1 MKLVYVNS
9 CGFGGRGASKF
20 LGGWVGVGVGGGM
33 PSCRQ
38 VGAGGN
44 TVGRAELQTLTAP
57 RIPFTCFYPPC
68 SGGGGWNYKRQVLL
82 YAFQY
87 PLSAR
92 FCKAHSTFN
101 LAMDHAPYKCLL
113 SLLLPAEVIDLNVG
127 S

>member
-1 MKLVYVNS
+1 MECRPAVRW
-9 CGFGGRGASKF
+9 GRVEIQS
-20 LGGWVGVGVGGGM
+20 
-33 PSCRQ
+33 
-38 VGAGGN
+38 
-44 TVGRAELQTLTAP
+44 VGRNYKRLPHPAP